1 MQMGAGGG
9 VSKFLLEKGGLSKME
24 GGSSRNGGLPYYIE
38 VFLEIP
44 YDAHRKKS

>member
-1 MQMGAGGG
+1 MQMGGGG
-9 VSKFLLEKGGLSKME
+9 LKSFARKGGLKQNG
-24 GGSSRNGGLPYYIE
+24 GGSSRNGGLPYYTE